1 MDKNRVLA
9 ALDVLSAELAD
20 ADQVS
25 DDARQKLEQVAGDI
39 RRRLEGA
46 GSAAAKASGESMTRL
61 QQALLEFEA
70 EHPQLTGAIG
80 QVASALAN
88 LGI

>member
-1 MDKNRVLA
+1 MDKKRVLA

-20 ADQVS
+20 AEQVS
-25 DDARQKLEQVAGDI
+25 DEARQKLEQVAADI
-39 RRRLEGA
+39 RQRLRDDV
-46 GSAAAKASGESMTRL
+46 AATAKAGGESISGL

>member
-1 MDKNRVLA
+1 MDKKRVLA

-20 ADQVS
+20 AEQVS
-25 DDARQKLEQVAGDI
+25 DEARQKLAQVAADI
-39 RRRLEGA
+39 RQRLRDDVA
-46 GSAAAKASGESMTRL
+46 AAAKEGEESLSGL

>member
-9 ALDVLSAELAD
+9 ALEILNAELAD
-20 ADQVS
+20 AEQIS
-25 DDARQKLEQVAGDI
+25 DEARQKLEQVAADI
-39 RRRLEGA
+39 RERLEGDA
-46 GSAAAKASGESMTRL
+46 AAAAKADHESISGL
-61 QQALLEFEA
+61 QQAMLEFET
-70 EHPQLTGAIG
+70 EHPRLTGAIG

>member
-1 MDKNRVLA
+1 MDTNRVLA

-25 DDARQKLEQVAGDI
+25 DEARQKLEQVAGDI

-46 GSAAAKASGESMTRL
+46 GSAAAKTSDESMSGL